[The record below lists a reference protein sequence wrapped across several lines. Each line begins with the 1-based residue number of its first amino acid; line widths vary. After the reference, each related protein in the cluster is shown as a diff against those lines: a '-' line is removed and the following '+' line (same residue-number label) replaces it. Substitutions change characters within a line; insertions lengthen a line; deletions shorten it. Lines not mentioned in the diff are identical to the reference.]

1 MEIKRCAKCGIDKPV
16 SAFGKHSRQKDG
28 MQRDCKECNRKY
40 HQGYRDRH
48 PGDNAKRSAE
58 WRERNLDVAR
68 ARVAAFNEANPERMA
83 SYTAAYRKRHPD
95 RRKVSC
101 ASYRLKNIDKERK
114 RRREWCEKNMPRLC
128 AKSAAR
134 RAYKLRA
141 TPSWAEIDEIQAIY
155 ESARRISLETGV
167 EYHVD
172 HIVPLKSDIVCGLH
186 CMANLQI
193 LEGKKNLSK
202 NNRHWPLMPTIAA

>member
-1 MEIKRCAKCGIDKPV
+1 MDSKGCITCKQSRPLSDY
-16 SAFGKHSRQKDG
+16 GKYSRAKDG
-28 MQRDCKECNRKY
+28 LQSQCKECNRKY
-40 HQGYRDRH
+40 HQAYRDSH
-48 PGDNAKRSAE
+48 PGGNAKRSAE

-68 ARVAAFNEANPERMA
+68 AKVIAFNKANPQRMA

-95 RRKVSC
+95 RRKASC
-101 ASYRLKNIDKERK
+101 ASYRLKNPDKEK
-114 RRREWCEKNMPRLC
+114 QSRREWCRKNMPHLC

-141 TPSWAEIDEIQAIY
+141 TPSWSEHSEIQAIY
-155 ESARRISLETGV
+155 ERARRISLETGI

-186 CMANLQI
+186 CLANLQI
-193 LEGKKNLSK
+193 LEGRENLSK
-202 NNRHWPLMPTIAA
+202 NNRRWPQMPAIAA